1 MAEHTTTTFTGPETV
16 EALTNDRMRMWNGFT
31 NATTGA
37 VILVVLLLVGMAIF
51 LL

>member
-1 MAEHTTTTFTGPETV
+1 MASHGSDVFTGPETP
-16 EALTNDRMRMWNGFT
+16 EELLADRQRMWAGFT

-37 VILVVLLLVGMAIF
+37 VILSAITLILMAVF